1 MMEKGD
7 VLQTLVFLLHELLK
21 HFLLSLNFAEFLL
34 PLDPDHS
41 QTVSLGQYQ
50 LELRVQEDLMV
61 NSLIQML
68 FDLFALKL
76 MDSA

>member
-1 MMEKGD
+1 MEKGD
-7 VLQTLVFLLHELLK
+7 VLQSLVFLLHELLNQ
-21 HFLLSLNFAEFLL
+21 FLLSLNFAEFLL
-34 PLDPDHS
+34 SSDPYHS
-41 QTVSLGQYQ
+41 QIESLGQYQ

-76 MDSA
+76 MDWA

>member
-41 QTVSLGQYQ
+41 QIESLGQYQ

-61 NSLIQML
+61 NSLTQML
-68 FDLFALKL
+68 YDLVALKL
-76 MDSA
+76 MD